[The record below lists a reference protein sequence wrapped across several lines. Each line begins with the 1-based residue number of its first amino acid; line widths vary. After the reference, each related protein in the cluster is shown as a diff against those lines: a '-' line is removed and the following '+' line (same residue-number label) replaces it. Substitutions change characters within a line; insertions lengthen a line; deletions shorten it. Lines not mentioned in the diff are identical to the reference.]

1 MPLATPLSDIVRAE
15 LLLWKSQQLIECVRS
30 PSTGKPLTGSGSQ
43 PGSDV
48 VAKYWREGLG
58 DLQRNGCSNVAW
70 SAAFVCWSLR
80 QAGVRLDEF
89 PFSAGHHTYIRWAI
103 KNSNQSKPG
112 KLFYGMRLTEYRP
125 QPGDMIAQWRKAR
138 ASDPDPGISFDN
150 QPDDF
155 YASHC
160 DIVTKA
166 SPDKVVAVGGN
177 VSDRVKE
184 SSFGAVDGILKPK
197 KSLICILRLAIDA
210 IS

>member
-1 MPLATPLSDIVRAE
+1 MPVTKSLPEVLQAE
-15 LLLWKSQQLIECVRS
+15 LAVWKSQQLIECARS
-30 PSTGKPLTGSGSQ
+30 PLTGKPLTGGGSQ

-48 VAKYWREGLG
+48 VAKYWREGVG

-70 SAAFVCWSLR
+70 SAAFICWSLR
-80 QAGVRLDEF
+80 QTGVKLDEF

-103 KNSNQSKPG
+103 RNSKQNKPG
-112 KLFYGMRLTEYRP
+112 KLYYGMRVVDYRP
-125 QPGDMIAQWRKAR
+125 QPGDMIAQWRKAKN
-138 ASDPDPGISFDN
+138 SDPDPEISFDS

-166 SPDKVVAVGGN
+166 SADKIVAVGGN
-177 VSDRVKE
+177 VSDRVRE

-197 KSLICILRLAIDA
+197 KTLICIMRLASDA
-210 IS
+210 